1 MGVDVVAEA
10 VAVECQ
16 IVLPAVAFVTQREFD
31 VVGTLFV
38 EVVVADFKG
47 VGGNVFAVCVQ
58 LLR

>member
-1 MGVDVVAEA
+1 MGVNVVAEA

-16 IVLPAVAFVTQREFD
+16 IVLPAVAFVAQREFD

-38 EVVVADFKG
+38 EVFVADFKS

-58 LLR
+58 FLR